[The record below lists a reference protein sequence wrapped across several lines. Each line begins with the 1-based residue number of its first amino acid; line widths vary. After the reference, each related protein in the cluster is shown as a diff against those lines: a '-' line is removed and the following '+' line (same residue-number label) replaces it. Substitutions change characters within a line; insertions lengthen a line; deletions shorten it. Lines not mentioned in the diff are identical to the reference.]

1 MYMNF
6 INHLYS
12 VRVFFRKMSPTKM
25 ACEQGGLEKYVF
37 VKTDSINQIWGVN
50 FTT

>member
-1 MYMNF
+1 MNF

-25 ACEQGGLEKYVF
+25 ACEQGGLEKYVGNTGEGADLEG
-37 VKTDSINQIWGVN
+37 KSPEEL
-50 FTT
+50 